1 MKTIKL
7 LLSVVLL
14 TFASNTFAD
23 NLAVEDFTIAPGST
37 KTISIELN
45 NPNSEYIMVE
55 FWLSLPNGLTIPKDE
70 DDYYLAEGNS
80 SRFKR
85 SHTLEVSK
93 QDGYYHFLIYSSR
106 NEALK
111 GNSGELISVTIEA
124 ASNAQIGTYT
134 ANIFNQL
141 YNDPSKNE
149 VLPNDVSF
157 NITVQGQAP
166 NDVTIVIPNKGAT
179 TYYSPYDLDFSSIS
193 GFKAYVANHYDS
205 NNATISM
212 QAVDDA
218 LAGTGLYLTGTPGQY
233 TVPVKTSKNASADLL
248 TGTNGG
254 ITLTPTAGKLS
265 NLVLSTTGSE
275 PLFRAA
281 TNGENVAANNAWLQ
295 LPTSIYNGQQVTIT
309 FESNSSG
316 GLNGDLN
323 KDGNITVTDVMILVN
338 MALGLL

>member
-141 YNDPSKNE
+141 YNDPSKMRSY
-149 VLPNDVSF
+149 PMMCHS
-157 NITVQGQAP
+157 T
-166 NDVTIVIPNKGAT
+166 
-179 TYYSPYDLDFSSIS
+179 SPYRVRLRTTSPLSSPT
-193 GFKAYVANHYDS
+193 KEPPP
-205 NNATISM
+205 T
-212 QAVDDA
+212 
-218 LAGTGLYLTGTPGQY
+218 TRLT
-233 TVPVKTSKNASADLL
+233 
-248 TGTNGG
+248 
-254 ITLTPTAGKLS
+254 TLTSVPYQDSRHTW
-265 NLVLSTTGSE
+265 
-275 PLFRAA
+275 P
-281 TNGENVAANNAWLQ
+281 
-295 LPTSIYNGQQVTIT
+295 TIT
-309 FESNSSG
+309 IATMQRYRCRLWMMRLQERG
-316 GLNGDLN
+316 Y
-323 KDGNITVTDVMILVN
+323 I
-338 MALGLL
+338 